1 MFVNRMTVQVTV
13 KCGECPRT
21 GTAHADLAPS
31 PGGWQYALK
40 VGSIQ
45 PPTDWKAIQVGQDC
59 TELFCPICARESL

>member
-1 MFVNRMTVQVTV
+1 MFCNRMTVQVTV

-21 GTAHADLAPS
+21 GSAAAELAPS

-45 PPTDWKAIQVGQDC
+45 PPTDWKEIQVDSSTQ
-59 TELFCPICARESL
+59 ELFCPLCAKEAL